1 MWWLRIIALNAVAGV
16 EELLYAVEG
25 AYFIPAIYDKG
36 LSLTYGS
43 MLLCVSP
50 ILGVLFQSYLGSA
63 SDQCK
68 SRWGRRRPF
77 IFALAIAGMAGL
89 ILFPFTENIADLL
102 EDGDLE
108 DARYSVLLI
117 LTLLATTLTDF
128 SVGALMVPGRAY
140 LLDVLPEEYTKFGN
154 IICSVWISSGAT
166 IGFAIGVIPWSSNFQ
181 AQVKIVCGIALVIII
196 IWIAMTLLS
205 VDENNP
211 QLGIPAKIEPGQTSA
226 VVNEDNITTIQE
238 PTTQYQA
245 NAVNTCKL
253 EDNKSISSLSIPEP
267 SQTSTVVNEDDT
279 KTIQPTTTHQANPV
293 NTYDLVDDEKIPLL
307 SEGDQSQGTHNSVHD
322 NNVADEDSDDQRC
335 GICGSRCCNNLITS
349 ILGNIHFISRM
360 SVSMITL
367 CFAMF
372 FGGLAVYTQ
381 MFFFTDFVADV
392 IYDGDV
398 TAPEDSE
405 EYDDYTDGVEVGS
418 LALGISAVSSLVFS
432 FIAGPLMRLCGM
444 RFVLVSS
451 YVVSMVQ
458 TGIIFFCH
466 NLVVI
471 FVLLPALYCL
481 VTIMLLIPFILVAE
495 YDARSILL
503 RKPWPFEDTN
513 LIGRACSAL
522 TISML
527 FGELVALLINGPL
540 NSLYGGAET
549 VMIISCIAS
558 FVGAV
563 LACFVIVPKEPEK
576 NTEVADKHKTVAEAT
591 ESTGLL
597 IN

>member
-50 ILGVLFQSYLGSA
+50 ILGVLFQSYIGSA

-77 IFALAIAGMAGL
+77 ILALAITGMAGI
-89 ILFPFTENIADLL
+89 ILFPFTENISDLL

-108 DARYSVLLI
+108 DASYSVLLI

-140 LLDVLPEEYTKFGN
+140 LLDVLPVEYTKFGN
-154 IICSVWISSGAT
+154 IVCSVWISSGAT

-181 AQVKIVCGIALVIII
+181 AQVKIVCGIALIII
-196 IWIAMTLLS
+196 MVWTAMTLFS

-211 QLGIPAKIEPGQTSA
+211 QAQLRIPTKTAPGQAST
-226 VVNEDNITTIQE
+226 VVNEKNITTIQE
-238 PTTQYQA
+238 PTTKYQA
-245 NAVNTCKL
+245 NVNTCTL
-253 EDNKSISSLSIPEP
+253 EDDKSVSSLSLSESSAI
-267 SQTSTVVNEDDT
+267 VNKNHT
-279 KTIQPTTTHQANPV
+279 TTIQP
-293 NTYDLVDDEKIPLL
+293 NTKYQTMDDEKVPLL
-307 SEGDQSQGTHNSVHD
+307 SGGDPQDDIHD
-322 NNVADEDSDDQRC
+322 NNVTVENNHDQRRC
-335 GICGSRCCNNLITS
+335 GCGCCNDLITS
-349 ILGNIHFISRM
+349 ISGNIQFISRM
-360 SVSMITL
+360 SVSMIVL

-372 FGGLAVYTQ
+372 FGGVAVYTQ

-392 IYDGDV
+392 VYDGDV

-405 EYDDYTDGVEVGS
+405 EYDDYTDGIEVGS

-432 FIAGPLMRLCGM
+432 FIAGPLMKIFGM
-444 RFVLVSS
+444 KFVLVSS
-451 YVVSMVQ
+451 FVVSMLQ
-458 TGIIFFCH
+458 TGIIIICH

-481 VTIMLLIPFILVAE
+481 ITIMLLIPFILVAE
-495 YDARSILL
+495 YDSKSILL
-503 RKPWPFEDTN
+503 RKHWPFEETN

-527 FGELVALLINGPL
+527 SGELVALLINGPL

-549 VMIISCIAS
+549 VMIISCVAS
-558 FVGAV
+558 FLGAV
-563 LACFVIVPKEPEK
+563 LACFVIIPKDPEK
-576 NTEVADKHKTVAEAT
+576 NTEAADKDTTVAEAT

>member
-77 IFALAIAGMAGL
+77 IFVMAIASISGL

-108 DARYSVLLI
+108 GARYSVLLI
-117 LTLLATTLTDF
+117 LTVLATTLTDF
-128 SVGALMVPGRAY
+128 SVGGLIVPGRAY
-140 LLDVLPEEYTKFGN
+140 LLDVLPEEYIKFGN
-154 IICSVWISSGAT
+154 IVCSVWVSSGAT
-166 IGFAIGVIPWSSNFQ
+166 IGFSIGVITWSSNFQ
-181 AQVKIVCGIALVIII
+181 AQVKIVCGIALIITV

-211 QLGIPAKIEPGQTSA
+211 QLRKVAKTESCQTSI
-226 VVNEDNITTIQE
+226 VVNKDSITTIQK
-238 PTTQYQA
+238 PTTKYQSFA
-245 NAVNTCKL
+245 DHEKDT
-253 EDNKSISSLSIPEP
+253 SFFSIPERDQAP
-267 SQTSTVVNEDDT
+267 IAVNEDDT
-279 KTIQPTTTHQANPV
+279 KIIQPTTKYYGNGV
-293 NTYDLVDDEKIPLL
+293 ITYGLDDEKVPLL
-307 SEGDQSQGTHNSVHD
+307 SGGDHNQDTHDDIHD
-322 NNVADEDSDDQRC
+322 NSDIDEDQKRCKCGCRC
-335 GICGSRCCNNLITS
+335 GCCNDFIAS
-349 ILGNIHFISRM
+349 ISGNIHFISRM
-360 SVSMITL
+360 SLSMITL

-372 FGGLAVYTQ
+372 FGALAIYSQT
-381 MFFFTDFVADV
+381 FFFTDFIADV
-392 IYDGDV
+392 VYNGDV
-398 TAPEDSE
+398 TAPQDSE
-405 EYDDYTDGVEVGS
+405 EYNDYTDGVKVGS
-418 LALGISAVSSLVFS
+418 LALGISAISSLIFAL
-432 FIAGPLMRLCGM
+432 IAAPLMKLFGM
-444 RFVLVSS
+444 RFLFVSS
-451 YVVSMVQ
+451 YVVSMLQ
-458 TGIIFFCH
+458 TGIMIFCH
-466 NLVVI
+466 NLVII

-481 VTIMLLIPFILVAE
+481 MTIMLLIPFILVSKYANT
-495 YDARSILL
+495 STLL

-513 LIGRACSAL
+513 LIGRACSAF
-522 TISML
+522 TISL
-527 FGELVALLINGPL
+527 LSGEIVTLLINGPL

-563 LACFVIVPKEPEK
+563 LACFVKIPAEEPEK
-576 NTEVADKHKTVAEAT
+576 NTDKDTTVVEAT
-591 ESTGLL
+591 ESTILL